1 MKKSIINSIF
11 LCAAFACLVGFS
23 SCHDDIYG
31 AINNEIKLNSSGLQ
45 GDMHSIVHYK
55 NYILTCNGEIFY
67 KTNKPSSETKEYNGG
82 WTKAASPTSEKGDNG
97 IPATTYF
104 LATDSEYLYAL
115 TYIWVENDDGENEP
129 KTATI
134 YATNSD
140 PASGLA
146 WTKVENIS
154 GGNYSFENAKVIFDN
169 KYFYVA
175 EDNSVSIA
183 NREAYARIRASSQD
197 TYKLYKL
204 NGSNAPTEVSNPTFI
219 GESDATNAISA
230 CYFNGSTYFSKYYG
244 MSSNANCLYYTKTYT
259 RSNNVSTNSSLY
271 YITASETASD
281 VTEQS
286 VDLDAGGLLSIAA
299 AKDYILLGTSSGL
312 SRVKINETTGIP
324 DGDTSS
330 MRSNGNSVISEY
342 VFMVFVL
349 NPNKKEGSSSI
360 EEGTDEYASST
371 IYGSI
376 RSSSD
381 SWDDTGL
388 YAWYPAQEEWN
399 RDGD

>member
-1 MKKSIINSIF
+1 MKKLIINSIF
-11 LCAAFACLVGFS
+11 LSAAFACLVGFS

-31 AINNEIKLNSSGLQ
+31 AINNEIELNSSGLQ

-55 NYILTCNGEIFY
+55 NYILTCNGDIFY
-67 KTNKPSSETKEYNGG
+67 KTNEPSTTKGEYNGQ
-82 WTKAASPTSEKGDNG
+82 WEKTTSPTSEKGDNG

-104 LATDSEYLYAL
+104 LASDSEYLYAL

-169 KYFYVA
+169 KYFSVVD
-175 EDNSVSIA
+175 DNSVSIA
-183 NREAYARIRASSQD
+183 NREAYARIRATSGNA
-197 TYKLYKL
+197 YKLYKL
-204 NGSNAPTEVSNPTFI
+204 NGSAAPAEVSNPTFV
-219 GESDATNAISA
+219 GESDSTNAISA

-244 MSSNANCLYYTKTYT
+244 MTSNANCLYYTKTYT

-271 YITASETASD
+271 YITASDS
-281 VTEQS
+281 TEKS

-312 SRVKINETTGIP
+312 ARVKIDETTGIP
-324 DGDTSS
+324 NGDTSS
-330 MRSNGNSVISEY
+330 MQSNGNSVISEY

-349 NPNKKEGSSSI
+349 NPNKKEGSYST
-360 EEGTDEYASST
+360 EEGTDEYAVST

-388 YAWYPAQEEWN
+388 YAWYPAKDNWN

>member
-11 LCAAFACLVGFS
+11 LSAVFACLVGFS

-31 AINNEIKLNSSGLQ
+31 AINNEIELNSSGLQ

-55 NYILTCNGEIFY
+55 NYILTCNGDIFY
-67 KTNKPSSETKEYNGG
+67 KTNEPSTTKGKYNGQ
-82 WTKAASPTSEKGDNG
+82 WEKTTSPTSEKGDNG

-104 LATDSEYLYAL
+104 LASDSKYLYAL

-169 KYFYVA
+169 KYFSVVD
-175 EDNSVSIA
+175 DNSVSIA

-204 NGSNAPTEVSNPTFI
+204 NGSNAPEEVSNPTFV
-219 GESDATNAISA
+219 GESDSTNAISA

-244 MSSNANCLYYTKTYT
+244 MTSNANCLYYTKTYT
-259 RSNNVSTNSSLY
+259 RSNNVSRNSSLY
-271 YITASETASD
+271 YITASDS
-281 VTEQS
+281 TEKS

-312 SRVKINETTGIP
+312 ARVKIDETTGIP
-324 DGDTSS
+324 NGDTSS
-330 MRSNGNSVISEY
+330 MQSNGNSVISEY

-349 NPNKKEGSSSI
+349 NPNKKEGSYST
-360 EEGTDEYASST
+360 EEGTDEYAAST

-388 YAWYPAQEEWN
+388 YAWYPAKDNWN

>member
-1 MKKSIINSIF
+1 MKKLIINSIF
-11 LCAAFACLVGFS
+11 LSAAFACLVGFS

-55 NYILTCNGEIFY
+55 NYILTCNGDIFY
-67 KTNKPSSETKEYNGG
+67 KTNEPSTTKGEYNGQ
-82 WTKAASPTSEKGDNG
+82 WEKTTSPTSEKGDNG

-104 LATDSEYLYAL
+104 LATDSKYLYAL

-169 KYFYVA
+169 KYFSVVD
-175 EDNSVSIA
+175 DNSVSIA
-183 NREAYARIRASSQD
+183 NREAYARIRATSGNA
-197 TYKLYKL
+197 YKLYKL
-204 NGSNAPTEVSNPTFI
+204 NGSNAPEEVSNPTFI

-271 YITASETASD
+271 YITASDA
-281 VTEQS
+281 TEQS

-349 NPNKKEGSSSI
+349 NPNKKEGSYST
-360 EEGTDEYASST
+360 EEGTDEYAAST

-388 YAWYPAQEEWN
+388 YAWYPAKDNWN

>member
-11 LCAAFACLVGFS
+11 LSAAFACLVGFS

-31 AINNEIKLNSSGLQ
+31 AINNEIELNSSGLQ

-55 NYILTCNGEIFY
+55 NYILTCNGKIFY
-67 KTNKPSSETKEYNGG
+67 KTNEPSTTKGIYNGQ
-82 WTKAASPTSEKGDNG
+82 WKETTSPTSEKGDNG

-169 KYFYVA
+169 KYFSV
-175 EDNSVSIA
+175 DDNNSVSIDQ
-183 NREAYARIRASSQD
+183 REAYARIRATSQD
-197 TYKLYKL
+197 DYKLYKL
-204 NGSNAPTEVSNPTFI
+204 NGSAAPVEYSNPTFVG
-219 GESDATNAISA
+219 GESDSTNAISA
-230 CYFNGSTYFSKYYG
+230 CYFNSNTYFSKYYG
-244 MSSNANCLYYTKTYT
+244 MTSNDKCLYYTKTYT
-259 RSNNVSTNSSLY
+259 RSNNVSRNTSLY
-271 YITASETASD
+271 YITASDSN
-281 VTEQS
+281 EQS

-299 AKDYILLGTSSGL
+299 AKDYILLGTSDGL
-312 SRVKINETTGIP
+312 ARVAINETTGIP
-324 DGDTSS
+324 NGDTSS
-330 MRSNGNSVISEY
+330 MPSNGNSVISEY

-349 NPNKKEGSSSI
+349 NPNKKEGSYST

-388 YAWYPAQEEWN
+388 YAWYPKKGQWN

>member
-11 LCAAFACLVGFS
+11 LSAVFACLVGFS

-31 AINNEIKLNSSGLQ
+31 AINNEIELNSSGLQ

-55 NYILTCNGEIFY
+55 NYILTCNGDIFY
-67 KTNKPSSETKEYNGG
+67 KTNKPSSVTGRYNGG
-82 WTKAASPTSEKGDNG
+82 WSKTDSPTSEKGDNG

-104 LATDSEYLYAL
+104 LASDSEYLYAL

-169 KYFYVA
+169 KYFSVA
-175 EDNSVSIA
+175 DDNSVSIA
-183 NREAYARIRASSQD
+183 NREAYARIRATSGD
-197 TYKLYKL
+197 AYKLYKL
-204 NGSNAPTEVSNPTFI
+204 NGSASPVEVSNPTFVD
-219 GESDATNAISA
+219 GESNSTNAISA
-230 CYFNGSTYFSKYYG
+230 CYFNSNTYFSKYYG
-244 MSSNANCLYYTKTYT
+244 MTSNDKCLYYTKTYT
-259 RSNNVSTNSSLY
+259 RSNNVSRNSSLY
-271 YITASETASD
+271 YITASDSN
-281 VTEQS
+281 EQS

-312 SRVKINETTGIP
+312 ARVKIDETTGIP
-324 DGDTSS
+324 NGDTSS
-330 MRSNGNSVISEY
+330 MRRNGNSVISEY

-349 NPNKKEGSSSI
+349 NPNKAEGSDDTTL
-360 EEGTDEYASST
+360 GTDEYAAST

-388 YAWYPAQEEWN
+388 YAWYPAKDDWN

>member
-11 LCAAFACLVGFS
+11 LSAVFACLVGFS

-31 AINNEIKLNSSGLQ
+31 AINNEIELNSSGLQ
-45 GDMHSIVHYK
+45 GDMNSIVHYK
-55 NYILTCNGEIFY
+55 NYILTCNGDIFY
-67 KTNKPSSETKEYNGG
+67 KTNEPSTTKGKYNGQ
-82 WTKAASPTSEKGDNG
+82 WEKTTSPTSEKGDNG

-104 LATDSEYLYAL
+104 LASDSEYLYAL

-169 KYFYVA
+169 KYFSVVD
-175 EDNSVSIA
+175 DNSVSIA

-204 NGSNAPTEVSNPTFI
+204 YGSNAPEEVSNPTFV
-219 GESDATNAISA
+219 GESDSTNAISA
-230 CYFNGSTYFSKYYG
+230 CYFNSSTYFSKYYG
-244 MSSNANCLYYTKTYT
+244 MTSNANCLYYTKTYT

-271 YITASETASD
+271 YITASDS
-281 VTEQS
+281 TEKS

-312 SRVKINETTGIP
+312 ARVKIDETTGIP
-324 DGDTSS
+324 NGDTSS
-330 MRSNGNSVISEY
+330 MQSNGNSVISEY

-349 NPNKKEGSSSI
+349 NPNKKEGSYST
-360 EEGTDEYASST
+360 EEGTDEYAAST

-388 YAWYPAQEEWN
+388 YAWYPAKDNWN

>member
-11 LCAAFACLVGFS
+11 LSAAFACLVGFS

-31 AINNEIKLNSSGLQ
+31 AINNEIELNSSGLQ

-55 NYILTCNGEIFY
+55 DYILTCNGKIFY
-67 KTNKPSSETKEYNGG
+67 KTNKPSAVTGLHNGQ
-82 WTKAASPTSEKGDNG
+82 WSKTTSPSSEKGDND

-104 LATDSEYLYAL
+104 LASDSEYLYAL

-140 PASGLA
+140 PATGLV

-169 KYFYVA
+169 KYFSVA
-175 EDNSVSIA
+175 DDNSVSIDK
-183 NREAYARIRASSQD
+183 REAYARIRATSG
-197 TYKLYKL
+197 TAYKLYKL
-204 NGSNAPTEVSNPTFI
+204 NGSSAPTEISGETFVDEASN
-219 GESDATNAISA
+219 ETNAISA
-230 CYFNGSTYFSKYYG
+230 CYFNGKNYFSRYYG
-244 MSSNANCLYYTKTYT
+244 MTSNANCLYYTKTYT
-259 RSNNVSTNSSLY
+259 RSNNVNRNSSLY
-271 YITASETASD
+271 YITASDSSEK
-281 VTEQS
+281 S

-324 DGDTSS
+324 DGDPSG
-330 MRSNGNSVISEY
+330 MRINGNSVISEY

-349 NPNKKEGSSSI
+349 NPNKAEGSYST
-360 EEGTDEYASST
+360 EEGTDEYAAST

-381 SWDDTGL
+381 SWDDAGL
-388 YAWYPAQEEWN
+388 YAWYPEKKEWN

>member
-11 LCAAFACLVGFS
+11 LSAVFACLIGFS

-31 AINNEIKLNSSGLQ
+31 AINNEIELNSSGLQ

-55 NYILTCNGEIFY
+55 DYILTCNGDIFY
-67 KTNKPSSETKEYNGG
+67 KTNLPSTVTKSYNGG
-82 WTKAASPTSEKGDNG
+82 WNKTTSTTSEKGDNG

-104 LATDSEYLYAL
+104 LASDSEYLYAL

-140 PASGLA
+140 PANGLV

-169 KYFYVA
+169 KYFSVA
-175 EDNSVSIA
+175 DDNSVSIDK
-183 NREAYARIRASSQD
+183 REAYARIRATSGNA
-197 TYKLYKL
+197 YKIYKL
-204 NGSNAPTEVSNPTFI
+204 NGSSAPTEISGATFVDSDSN
-219 GESDATNAISA
+219 EKNAISA
-230 CYFNGSTYFSKYYG
+230 CYFNGKTYFSNYYG
-244 MSSNANCLYYTKTYT
+244 MTSNANCLYYTKSHTS
-259 RSNNVSTNSSLY
+259 SNNVSRKSPLY
-271 YITASETASD
+271 YITASDS
-281 VTEQS
+281 TEQH
-286 VDLDAGGLLSIAA
+286 VNLDAGGLLSVAA

-312 SRVKINETTGIP
+312 ARVKIDETTGIP
-324 DGDTSS
+324 NGDTSS
-330 MRSNGNSVISEY
+330 MRSNGESVISEY

-349 NPNKKEGSSSI
+349 NPNKAEGSYST
-360 EEGTDEYASST
+360 EEGTDEYAAST

>member
-31 AINNEIKLNSSGLQ
+31 AINNEIELNSSGLQ

-55 NYILTCNGEIFY
+55 DYIFTCNGKIFY
-67 KTNKPSSETKEYNGG
+67 KTSLPSSVTGIHNGG
-82 WTKAASPTSEKGDNG
+82 WKSTAPTTSEKGDND

-104 LATDSEYLYAL
+104 LASDSEYLYAL

-140 PASGLA
+140 PATGLV

-169 KYFYVA
+169 KYFSVA
-175 EDNSVSIA
+175 DDNSVSIDK
-183 NREAYARIRASSQD
+183 REAYARIRATSG
-197 TYKLYKL
+197 TAYKLYKL
-204 NGSNAPTEVSNPTFI
+204 KGSSAPTEISGETFVDEASN
-219 GESDATNAISA
+219 ETNAISA
-230 CYFNGSTYFSKYYG
+230 CYFNGKNYFSRYYG
-244 MSSNANCLYYTKTYT
+244 MTSNANCLYYTKTYT
-259 RSNNVSTNSSLY
+259 RSNNVNRNSSLY
-271 YITASETASD
+271 YITASESS
-281 VTEQS
+281 EQS

-299 AKDYILLGTSSGL
+299 AKDYILLGTSGGL
-312 SRVKINETTGIP
+312 ERVAINQTTGIP
-324 DGDTSS
+324 NDDTTK
-330 MRSNGNSVISEY
+330 MAGNGGSVISEY

-349 NPNKKEGSSSI
+349 NPNKLEGSDNQTL
-360 EEGTDEYASST
+360 GTDEYAAST

-388 YAWYPAQEEWN
+388 YAWYPEKKEWN

>member
-11 LCAAFACLVGFS
+11 LCAAFASLVGFS

-67 KTNKPSSETKEYNGG
+67 KTNKPSSETGHHNGQ
-82 WTKAASPTSEKGDNG
+82 WNITTSPTSEKGDNG

-104 LATDSEYLYAL
+104 LATDSKYLYAL

-134 YATNSD
+134 YATESD
-140 PASGLA
+140 PANGLV
-146 WTKVENIS
+146 WTKVANIS

-169 KYFYVA
+169 KYFSVA

-183 NREAYARIRASSQD
+183 DRKAYARIRASSQD
-197 TYKLYKL
+197 TYKLYELK
-204 NGSNAPTEVSNPTFI
+204 GSEPPKEVPDPTFI
-219 GESDATNAISA
+219 GESGATNAISA
-230 CYFNGSTYFSKYYG
+230 CYFNTRTYFSKYYG

-271 YITASETASD
+271 YITASDA
-281 VTEQS
+281 TEQS

-330 MRSNGNSVISEY
+330 MGSNGNSVISEY

-349 NPNKKEGSSSI
+349 NPNKKEGSYSI

-388 YAWYPAQEEWN
+388 YAWYPAKKEWN

>member
-11 LCAAFACLVGFS
+11 LCAAFASLVGFS

-55 NYILTCNGEIFY
+55 NYILTCNGDIFY
-67 KTNKPSSETKEYNGG
+67 KTNEPSTTKGDYNGQ
-82 WTKAASPTSEKGDNG
+82 WEKTTSPTSEKGDNG

-104 LATDSEYLYAL
+104 LASDSEYLYAL

-169 KYFYVA
+169 KYFSVKA
-175 EDNSVSIA
+175 DNSVLIDQ
-183 NREAYARIRASSQD
+183 REAYARIRATSQD

-204 NGSNAPTEVSNPTFI
+204 NGSAAPAEVSNPTFVG
-219 GESDATNAISA
+219 GESDSTNAISA
-230 CYFNGSTYFSKYYG
+230 CYFNSNTYFSKYYG
-244 MSSNANCLYYTKTYT
+244 MTSNDKCLYYTKTYT
-259 RSNNVSTNSSLY
+259 RSNNVSRNSSLY
-271 YITASETASD
+271 YITASDSN
-281 VTEQS
+281 EQS

-299 AKDYILLGTSSGL
+299 AKDYILLGTSDGL
-312 SRVKINETTGIP
+312 ARVAINESTGIP
-324 DGDTSS
+324 NGDTTK
-330 MRSNGNSVISEY
+330 MEGNGNSVISEY

-349 NPNKKEGSSSI
+349 NPNKKEGSYST

-388 YAWYPAQEEWN
+388 YAWYPAKRQWN

>member
-11 LCAAFACLVGFS
+11 LSAAFACLVGFT

-31 AINNEIKLNSSGLQ
+31 AINNEIELNSSGLQ

-67 KTNKPSSETKEYNGG
+67 KTNEPSTSTNIYNGQ
-82 WTKAASPTSEKGDNG
+82 WEKTTSPTSEKGDNG

-104 LATDSEYLYAL
+104 LAADSQYLYAL

-134 YATNSD
+134 YATESD
-140 PASGLA
+140 PATGLA

-169 KYFYVA
+169 KYFSVA
-175 EDNSVSIA
+175 DDNSVSIV
-183 NREAYARIRASSQD
+183 NRKAYARIRATSQD
-197 TYKLYKL
+197 TYKLYEL
-204 NGSNAPTEVSNPTFI
+204 NGSASPVEVSNPTFVG
-219 GESDATNAISA
+219 GESDSTNAISA
-230 CYFNGSTYFSKYYG
+230 CYFNSNTYFSKYYG
-244 MSSNANCLYYTKTYT
+244 MTSNDKCLYYTKTYT
-259 RSNNVSTNSSLY
+259 RSNNVNRNSSLY
-271 YITASETASD
+271 YITASDSN
-281 VTEQS
+281 EQS

-299 AKDYILLGTSSGL
+299 AKDYILLGTSDGL
-312 SRVKINETTGIP
+312 ARVAINETTGIP
-324 DGDTSS
+324 NGDTTK
-330 MRSNGNSVISEY
+330 MAGNGGSVISEY

-349 NPNKKEGSSSI
+349 NPNKKEGSSST

-388 YAWYPAQEEWN
+388 YAWYPAQKEWN

>member
-67 KTNKPSSETKEYNGG
+67 KTNKPSSETGHHNGQ
-82 WTKAASPTSEKGDNG
+82 WNSTTSPTSEKGDND

-104 LATDSEYLYAL
+104 LASDSEYLYAL

-129 KTATI
+129 KPATI

-140 PASGLA
+140 PATGLV

-169 KYFYVA
+169 KYFSVA
-175 EDNSVSIA
+175 DDNSVPIDK
-183 NREAYARIRASSQD
+183 REAYARIRATSG
-197 TYKLYKL
+197 TAYKLYKL
-204 NGSNAPTEVSNPTFI
+204 NGSNAPTEISGETFVDEASN
-219 GESDATNAISA
+219 ETNAISA
-230 CYFNGSTYFSKYYG
+230 CYFNGKNYFSKYYG

-271 YITASETASD
+271 YITASDA
-281 VTEQS
+281 TEQS

-324 DGDTSS
+324 YGDTSGMS
-330 MRSNGNSVISEY
+330 SNGNSVISEY

-349 NPNKKEGSSSI
+349 NPNKNEGSSDPAS
-360 EEGTDEYASST
+360 GTDEYAAST

-381 SWDDTGL
+381 SWDDAGL
-388 YAWYPAQEEWN
+388 YAWYPAKNEWN

>member
-11 LCAAFACLVGFS
+11 LSVAFACLVGFT

-31 AINNEIKLNSSGLQ
+31 AINNEIELNSSGLQ

-55 NYILTCNGEIFY
+55 NSILTCNGEIFY
-67 KTNKPSSETKEYNGG
+67 KTNEPSTSKNEYNGQ
-82 WTKAASPTSEKGDNG
+82 WKKTTSPSSEKGDNG

-104 LATDSEYLYAL
+104 LAADSQYLYAL
-115 TYIWVENDDGENEP
+115 TYIWGENDDGENEP

-140 PASGLA
+140 PENGDLG

-169 KYFYVA
+169 KYFSV
-175 EDNSVSIA
+175 DDNNSVSVDQ
-183 NREAYARIRASSQD
+183 RKAYARVRATSTG
-197 TYKLYKL
+197 TYKLYEL
-204 NGSNAPTEVSNPTFI
+204 NGSNVPTEVSNPTFVD
-219 GESDATNAISA
+219 ESSNATNAISA
-230 CYFNGSTYFSKYYG
+230 CYFNDNNYFSKYYG
-244 MSSNANCLYYTKTYT
+244 MTSNANCLYYTGTYT
-259 RSNNVSTNSSLY
+259 SSNNVNRDSDLY
-271 YITASETASD
+271 WITTSGAKS
-281 VTEQS
+281 S

-299 AKDYILLGTSSGL
+299 AKDYILLGTSGGL
-312 SRVKINETTGIP
+312 ERVAINQTTGIP
-324 DGDTSS
+324 NGGTSK
-330 MRSNGNSVISEY
+330 MTSNGNSVISEY

-349 NPNKKEGSSSI
+349 NPNKAEGSDST
-360 EEGTDEYASST
+360 EEGTDEYAAST

-388 YAWYPAQEEWN
+388 YAWYPAQKEWN

>member
-11 LCAAFACLVGFS
+11 LSAVFACLVGFS

-31 AINNEIKLNSSGLQ
+31 AINNEIELNSSGLQ

-55 NYILTCNGEIFY
+55 NYILTCNGDIFY
-67 KTNKPSSETKEYNGG
+67 KTNEPSTTKGKYNGQ
-82 WTKAASPTSEKGDNG
+82 WEKTTSPTSEKGDNG

-104 LATDSEYLYAL
+104 LASDSKYLYAL
-115 TYIWVENDDGENEP
+115 TYIWIENDDGENEP

-169 KYFYVA
+169 KYFSVVD
-175 EDNSVSIA
+175 DNSVSIA
-183 NREAYARIRASSQD
+183 NREAYARIRATSGNA
-197 TYKLYKL
+197 YKLYKL
-204 NGSNAPTEVSNPTFI
+204 NGSVAPAEVSNPTFV
-219 GESDATNAISA
+219 GESDSTNAISA
-230 CYFNGSTYFSKYYG
+230 CYFNSNTYFSRYYG
-244 MSSNANCLYYTKTYT
+244 MTSNANCLYYTKSYT

-271 YITASETASD
+271 YITASDS
-281 VTEQS
+281 TEKS

-312 SRVKINETTGIP
+312 ARVKIDETTGIP
-324 DGDTSS
+324 NGDTSS
-330 MRSNGNSVISEY
+330 MQSNGNSVISEY

-349 NPNKKEGSSSI
+349 NPNKKEGSYST
-360 EEGTDEYASST
+360 EEGTDEYAAST

-388 YAWYPAQEEWN
+388 YAWYPAKDNWN

>member
-11 LCAAFACLVGFS
+11 LSAAFACLVGFS

-55 NYILTCNGEIFY
+55 NYILTCNGKIFY
-67 KTNKPSSETKEYNGG
+67 KTNEPSSATGLHNGQ
-82 WTKAASPTSEKGDNG
+82 WNSTTSPTSEKGDNG

-104 LATDSEYLYAL
+104 LASDRNHLYAL

-134 YATNSD
+134 YETHSD
-140 PASGLA
+140 PATGLV

-169 KYFYVA
+169 KYFSVVD
-175 EDNSVSIA
+175 ENSDPIA

-204 NGSNAPTEVSNPTFI
+204 DGSKEPTEVPNPTFI

-230 CYFNGSTYFSKYYG
+230 CYFNDSTYFSKYYG

-271 YITASETASD
+271 YITASDA
-281 VTEQS
+281 TEQS

-324 DGDTSS
+324 NGDTSS
-330 MRSNGNSVISEY
+330 MSSNGESVISEY

-349 NPNKKEGSSSI
+349 NPNKAEGSYST
-360 EEGTDEYASST
+360 EEGTDEYAAST

-388 YAWYPAQEEWN
+388 YAWYPEKKEWN

>member
-11 LCAAFACLVGFS
+11 LSAVFACLVGFS

-31 AINNEIKLNSSGLQ
+31 AINNEIELNSSGLQ

-55 NYILTCNGEIFY
+55 DYILTCNGKIFY
-67 KTNKPSSETKEYNGG
+67 KTNQPSSVTGIHNGG
-82 WTKAASPTSEKGDNG
+82 WSETDSPTSEKGDND

-104 LATDSEYLYAL
+104 LASDSEYLYAL

-140 PASGLA
+140 PATGLV

-169 KYFYVA
+169 KYFSVA
-175 EDNSVSIA
+175 DDNSISIDQ
-183 NREAYARIRASSQD
+183 REAYARIRATSG
-197 TYKLYKL
+197 TVYKLYKL
-204 NGSNAPTEVSNPTFI
+204 NGSSAPTEISGETFVDEASN
-219 GESDATNAISA
+219 ETNAISA
-230 CYFNGSTYFSKYYG
+230 CYFNGKNYFSRYYG
-244 MSSNANCLYYTKTYT
+244 MTSNANCLYYTKTYT
-259 RSNNVSTNSSLY
+259 RSNNVNRNSSLY
-271 YITASETASD
+271 YITASDS
-281 VTEQS
+281 TEQY

-299 AKDYILLGTSSGL
+299 AKDYILLGTSGGL
-312 SRVKINETTGIP
+312 ERVAINQTTGIP
-324 DGDTSS
+324 NDDTSS

-349 NPNKKEGSSSI
+349 NPNKLEGSDNQTL
-360 EEGTDEYASST
+360 GTDEYAAST

-388 YAWYPAQEEWN
+388 YAWYPAKDQWN

>member
-11 LCAAFACLVGFS
+11 LSAAFACLVGFS

-31 AINNEIKLNSSGLQ
+31 AINNEIELNSSGLQ
-45 GDMHSIVHYK
+45 GDIHSIVHYK
-55 NYILTCNGEIFY
+55 DYIFTCNGKIFY
-67 KTNKPSSETKEYNGG
+67 KTNKPSSETKSYNGG
-82 WTKAASPTSEKGDNG
+82 WNSTTSPTSEKGDND

-104 LATDSEYLYAL
+104 LASDSEYLYAL

-140 PASGLA
+140 PATGLV

-169 KYFYVA
+169 KYFSVA
-175 EDNSVSIA
+175 DDNSVSIDK
-183 NREAYARIRASSQD
+183 REAYARIRATSG
-197 TYKLYKL
+197 TAYKLYKL
-204 NGSNAPTEVSNPTFI
+204 NGSSAPTEISGETFVDEASN
-219 GESDATNAISA
+219 ETNAISA
-230 CYFNGSTYFSKYYG
+230 CYFNGKNYFSRYYG
-244 MSSNANCLYYTKTYT
+244 MTSNANCLYYTKTYT
-259 RSNNVSTNSSLY
+259 RSNNVNRNSSLY
-271 YITASETASD
+271 YITASDSS
-281 VTEQS
+281 EQS

-299 AKDYILLGTSSGL
+299 AKDYILLGTSGGL
-312 SRVKINETTGIP
+312 ERVAINQTTGIP
-324 DGDTSS
+324 NGSTSK

-349 NPNKKEGSSSI
+349 NPNKLEGSDNQTL
-360 EEGTDEYASST
+360 GTDEYAAST

-388 YAWYPAQEEWN
+388 YAWYPSNDEWN

>member
-11 LCAAFACLVGFS
+11 LSAAFACLVGFS

-31 AINNEIKLNSSGLQ
+31 AINNEIELNSSGLQ

-55 NYILTCNGEIFY
+55 NYILTCNGKIFY
-67 KTNKPSSETKEYNGG
+67 KTNQPSSVTGIHNGG
-82 WTKAASPTSEKGDNG
+82 WKSTTSPTSEKGDND

-104 LATDSEYLYAL
+104 LASDSEYLYAL

-134 YATNSD
+134 YATESD
-140 PASGLA
+140 PATGLA

-169 KYFYVA
+169 KYFSVA
-175 EDNSVSIA
+175 DDNSVSIV
-183 NREAYARIRASSQD
+183 NRKAYARIRATSQD

-204 NGSNAPTEVSNPTFI
+204 DGSSAPTEITNPTFV
-219 GESDATNAISA
+219 GESDSTNAISA
-230 CYFNGSTYFSKYYG
+230 CYFNSNTYFSKYYG
-244 MSSNANCLYYTKTYT
+244 MTSNDKCLYYTKTYT
-259 RSNNVSTNSSLY
+259 RSNNVNRNSSLY
-271 YITASETASD
+271 YITASDSN
-281 VTEQS
+281 EQS

-299 AKDYILLGTSSGL
+299 AKDYILLGTSGGL
-312 SRVKINETTGIP
+312 ERVAINQTTGIP
-324 DGDTSS
+324 NGGTSK

-349 NPNKKEGSSSI
+349 NPNKAEGSDST
-360 EEGTDEYASST
+360 EEGTDEYAAST

-388 YAWYPAQEEWN
+388 YAWYPSNDVWN

>member
-1 MKKSIINSIF
+1 MKKLIINSIF
-11 LCAAFACLVGFS
+11 LSAAFACLVGFS

-55 NYILTCNGEIFY
+55 NYILTCNGDIFY
-67 KTNKPSSETKEYNGG
+67 KTNEPSTTKGEYNGQ
-82 WTKAASPTSEKGDNG
+82 WEKTTSPTSEKGDNG

-104 LATDSEYLYAL
+104 LASDSKYLYAL

-169 KYFYVA
+169 KYFSVVD
-175 EDNSVSIA
+175 DNSVSIA
-183 NREAYARIRASSQD
+183 NREAYARIRATSADS
-197 TYKLYKL
+197 YKLYKL
-204 NGSNAPTEVSNPTFI
+204 NGSNAPEEVSNPTFV
-219 GESDATNAISA
+219 GEYDSTNAISA

-244 MSSNANCLYYTKTYT
+244 MTSNANCLYYTKTYT

-271 YITASETASD
+271 YITASDS
-281 VTEQS
+281 TEKS

-312 SRVKINETTGIP
+312 ARVKIDETTGIP
-324 DGDTSS
+324 NGDTSS
-330 MRSNGNSVISEY
+330 MQSNGNSVISEY

-349 NPNKKEGSSSI
+349 NPNKKEGSYST
-360 EEGTDEYASST
+360 EEGTDEYAAST

-388 YAWYPAQEEWN
+388 YAWYPAKDNWN

>member
-11 LCAAFACLVGFS
+11 LSAVFACLVGFS

-31 AINNEIKLNSSGLQ
+31 AINNEIELNSSGLQ

-55 NYILTCNGEIFY
+55 NYILTCNGKIFY
-67 KTNKPSSETKEYNGG
+67 KTNEPSTTKGIYNGQ
-82 WTKAASPTSEKGDNG
+82 WQETTSPTSEKGDNG

-104 LATDSEYLYAL
+104 LASDSEYLYAL

-140 PASGLA
+140 PASGLV

-169 KYFYVA
+169 KYFSVEA
-175 EDNSVSIA
+175 DNSVLIDQ
-183 NREAYARIRASSQD
+183 REAYARIRATSGD
-197 TYKLYKL
+197 TYKIYKL
-204 NGSNAPTEVSNPTFI
+204 NGSASPVEVSNPTFVG
-219 GESDATNAISA
+219 GESDSTNAISA
-230 CYFNGSTYFSKYYG
+230 CYFNSNTYFSKYYG
-244 MSSNANCLYYTKTYT
+244 MTSNDKCLYYTKTYT
-259 RSNNVSTNSSLY
+259 RSNNVSRNSSLY
-271 YITASETASD
+271 YITASDSN
-281 VTEQS
+281 EQS

-299 AKDYILLGTSSGL
+299 AKDYILLGTSDGL
-312 SRVKINETTGIP
+312 ARVAINEITGIP
-324 DGDTSS
+324 NGGTTK
-330 MRSNGNSVISEY
+330 MEGNGNSVISEY

-349 NPNKKEGSSSI
+349 NPNKKEGSYST

-388 YAWYPAQEEWN
+388 YAWYPKKGQWN

>member
-1 MKKSIINSIF
+1 MKKLIINSIF
-11 LCAAFACLVGFS
+11 LSAAFACLVGFS

-55 NYILTCNGEIFY
+55 NYILTCNGDIFY
-67 KTNKPSSETKEYNGG
+67 KTNEPSTTKGEYNGQ
-82 WTKAASPTSEKGDNG
+82 WKKTTSPTSEKGDNG

-104 LATDSEYLYAL
+104 LATDSKYLYAL

-169 KYFYVA
+169 KYFSVVD
-175 EDNSVSIA
+175 DNSVSIA
-183 NREAYARIRASSQD
+183 NREAYARIRATSGNA
-197 TYKLYKL
+197 YKLYKL
-204 NGSNAPTEVSNPTFI
+204 NGSNAPEEVSNPTFV
-219 GESDATNAISA
+219 GESDSTNAISA
-230 CYFNGSTYFSKYYG
+230 CYFNCSTYFSKYYG
-244 MSSNANCLYYTKTYT
+244 MTSNANCLYYTKTYT

-271 YITASETASD
+271 YITASDS
-281 VTEQS
+281 TEKS

-312 SRVKINETTGIP
+312 ARVKIDETTGIP
-324 DGDTSS
+324 NGDTSS
-330 MRSNGNSVISEY
+330 MQSNGNSVISEY

-349 NPNKKEGSSSI
+349 NPNKKEGSYST
-360 EEGTDEYASST
+360 EEGTDEYAAST

-388 YAWYPAQEEWN
+388 YAWYPAKDNWN

>member
-11 LCAAFACLVGFS
+11 LSAVFACLVGFS

-31 AINNEIKLNSSGLQ
+31 AINNEIELNSSGLQ

-55 NYILTCNGEIFY
+55 NYILTCNGDIFY
-67 KTNKPSSETKEYNGG
+67 KTNKPSSVTGSYNGG
-82 WTKAASPTSEKGDNG
+82 WNKTDSPTSEKGDNG

-104 LATDSEYLYAL
+104 LASDSEYLYAL

-169 KYFYVA
+169 KYFSVA

-204 NGSNAPTEVSNPTFI
+204 NGSKEPKEVSNPTFV
-219 GESDATNAISA
+219 GEYDSTNAISA

-244 MSSNANCLYYTKTYT
+244 MTSNANCLYYTKTYT

-271 YITASETASD
+271 YITASDS
-281 VTEQS
+281 TEKS

-312 SRVKINETTGIP
+312 ARVKIDETTGIP
-324 DGDTSS
+324 NGDTSS
-330 MRSNGNSVISEY
+330 MQSNGNSVISEY

-349 NPNKKEGSSSI
+349 NPNKKEGSYST
-360 EEGTDEYASST
+360 EEGTDEYAAST

-388 YAWYPAQEEWN
+388 YAWYPAKDNWN

>member
-11 LCAAFACLVGFS
+11 LSAAFACLVGFS

-31 AINNEIKLNSSGLQ
+31 AINNEIELNSSGLQ

-55 NYILTCNGEIFY
+55 NYILTCNGDIFY
-67 KTNKPSSETKEYNGG
+67 KTNEPSTTKGKYNGQ
-82 WTKAASPTSEKGDNG
+82 WEKTTSPTSEKGDNG

-104 LATDSEYLYAL
+104 LASDSEYLYAL

-169 KYFYVA
+169 KYFSVVD
-175 EDNSVSIA
+175 DNSVSIA

-204 NGSNAPTEVSNPTFI
+204 KGSNAPEEVSNPTFV
-219 GESDATNAISA
+219 GESDSTNAISA

-244 MSSNANCLYYTKTYT
+244 MTSNANCLYYTKTYT

-271 YITASETASD
+271 YITASDS
-281 VTEQS
+281 TEKS

-312 SRVKINETTGIP
+312 ARVKIDETTGIP
-324 DGDTSS
+324 NGDTSS
-330 MRSNGNSVISEY
+330 MQSNGNSVISEY

-349 NPNKKEGSSSI
+349 NPNKKEGSYST
-360 EEGTDEYASST
+360 EEGTDEYAAST

-388 YAWYPAQEEWN
+388 YAWYPAKDNWN

>member
-67 KTNKPSSETKEYNGG
+67 KTNKPSSETGLHNGQ
-82 WTKAASPTSEKGDNG
+82 WNITTSPTSEKGDNG

-104 LATDSEYLYAL
+104 LATDSKYLYAL

-140 PASGLA
+140 PADGLV
-146 WTKVENIS
+146 WTKVANIS

-169 KYFYVA
+169 KYFSVTD
-175 EDNSVSIA
+175 DNSVQIDK
-183 NREAYARIRASSQD
+183 REAYARIRATSQD

-204 NGSNAPTEVSNPTFI
+204 NGITAPIEVSNPTFVG
-219 GESDATNAISA
+219 GESDSTNAISA
-230 CYFNGSTYFSKYYG
+230 CYFNSNTYFSKYYG
-244 MSSNANCLYYTKTYT
+244 MTSNDKCLYYTKTYT
-259 RSNNVSTNSSLY
+259 RSNNVNRNSSLY
-271 YITASETASD
+271 YITASDSN
-281 VTEQS
+281 EQS

-299 AKDYILLGTSSGL
+299 AKDYILLGTSDGL
-312 SRVKINETTGIP
+312 ARVKIDETTGIP
-324 DGDTSS
+324 NGDTTK
-330 MRSNGNSVISEY
+330 MEGNGNSVISEY

-349 NPNKKEGSSSI
+349 NPNKKEGSYST
-360 EEGTDEYASST
+360 EEGTDEYAAST

-381 SWDDTGL
+381 SWDDAGL
-388 YAWYPAQEEWN
+388 YAWYPAKNEWN

>member
-1 MKKSIINSIF
+1 MKKLIINSIF
-11 LCAAFACLVGFS
+11 LSAAFACLVGFS

-31 AINNEIKLNSSGLQ
+31 AINNEIELNSSGLQ

-55 NYILTCNGEIFY
+55 NYILTCNGDIFY
-67 KTNKPSSETKEYNGG
+67 KTNEPSTTKGEYNGQ
-82 WTKAASPTSEKGDNG
+82 WEKTTSPTSEKGDNG

-104 LATDSEYLYAL
+104 LASDSEYLYAL

-169 KYFYVA
+169 KYFSVVD
-175 EDNSVSIA
+175 DNSVSIA
-183 NREAYARIRASSQD
+183 NREAYARIRATSGNA
-197 TYKLYKL
+197 YKLYKL
-204 NGSNAPTEVSNPTFI
+204 NGSNAPEEVSNPTFV
-219 GESDATNAISA
+219 GESDSTNAISA

-244 MSSNANCLYYTKTYT
+244 MTSNANCLYYTKTYT

-271 YITASETASD
+271 YITASDS
-281 VTEQS
+281 TEKS

-312 SRVKINETTGIP
+312 ARVKIDETTGIP
-324 DGDTSS
+324 NGDTSS
-330 MRSNGNSVISEY
+330 MQSNGNSVISEY

-349 NPNKKEGSSSI
+349 NPNKKEGSYST
-360 EEGTDEYASST
+360 EEGTDEYAAST

-388 YAWYPAQEEWN
+388 YAWYPAKDNWN

>member
-45 GDMHSIVHYK
+45 GDIHSIVHYK

-67 KTNKPSSETKEYNGG
+67 KTNKPSSETGLHNGQ
-82 WTKAASPTSEKGDNG
+82 WNSTTSPTSEKGDNG

-115 TYIWVENDDGENEP
+115 TYIWIENDDGENEP

-140 PASGLA
+140 PANGLV
-146 WTKVENIS
+146 WTKVANIS

-169 KYFYVA
+169 KYFSVA
-175 EDNSVSIA
+175 DDNSVSIDK
-183 NREAYARIRASSQD
+183 REAYARIRATSG
-197 TYKLYKL
+197 TAYKLYKL
-204 NGSNAPTEVSNPTFI
+204 NGSNAPTEISGETFVD
-219 GESDATNAISA
+219 EASDATNAISA
-230 CYFNGSTYFSKYYG
+230 CYFNRKNYFSKYYG

-259 RSNNVSTNSSLY
+259 RNNNVSTNSSLY
-271 YITASETASD
+271 YITASDA
-281 VTEQS
+281 TEQS

-324 DGDTSS
+324 YGDTSGMS
-330 MRSNGNSVISEY
+330 SNGNSVISEY

-349 NPNKKEGSSSI
+349 NPNKNEGSSDPAS
-360 EEGTDEYASST
+360 GTDEYAAST

-381 SWDDTGL
+381 SWDDAGL
-388 YAWYPAQEEWN
+388 YAWYPAKYEWN

>member
-11 LCAAFACLVGFS
+11 LSAAFACLVGFS

-31 AINNEIKLNSSGLQ
+31 AINNEIELNSSGLQ

-55 NYILTCNGEIFY
+55 DYIFTCNGKIFY
-67 KTNKPSSETKEYNGG
+67 KTNEPSSETKSYNGG
-82 WTKAASPTSEKGDNG
+82 WNSTTSPTSEKGDND

-104 LATDSEYLYAL
+104 LASDSEYLYAL

-140 PASGLA
+140 PAKGLV

-169 KYFYVA
+169 KYFSVID
-175 EDNSVSIA
+175 DNSVSIDK
-183 NREAYARIRASSQD
+183 REAYARIRATSG
-197 TYKLYKL
+197 TAYKLYKL
-204 NGSNAPTEVSNPTFI
+204 KGSSAPTEISGETFVDEASN
-219 GESDATNAISA
+219 ETNAISA
-230 CYFNGSTYFSKYYG
+230 CYFNGKNYFSRYYG
-244 MSSNANCLYYTKTYT
+244 MTSNANCLYYTKTYT
-259 RSNNVSTNSSLY
+259 RSNNVNRNSSLY
-271 YITASETASD
+271 YITVSD
-281 VTEQS
+281 SNEQS

-299 AKDYILLGTSSGL
+299 AKDYILLGTSGGL
-312 SRVKINETTGIP
+312 ERVAIDQTTGIP
-324 DGDTSS
+324 NSGTSK
-330 MRSNGNSVISEY
+330 MPSNGNSVISEY

-349 NPNKKEGSSSI
+349 NPNKAEGSDST
-360 EEGTDEYASST
+360 EEGTDEYAAST

-388 YAWYPAQEEWN
+388 YAWYPEKKEWN

>member
-1 MKKSIINSIF
+1 MKKLIINSIF
-11 LCAAFACLVGFS
+11 LSAAFACLVGFS

-31 AINNEIKLNSSGLQ
+31 AINNEIELNSSGLQ

-55 NYILTCNGEIFY
+55 NYILTCNGDIFY
-67 KTNKPSSETKEYNGG
+67 KTNEPSTTKGEYNGQ
-82 WTKAASPTSEKGDNG
+82 WEKTTSPTSEKGDNG

-104 LATDSEYLYAL
+104 LASDSEYLYAL

-169 KYFYVA
+169 KYFSVVD
-175 EDNSVSIA
+175 DNSVSIA

-204 NGSNAPTEVSNPTFI
+204 NGSNAPEEVSNPTFV
-219 GESDATNAISA
+219 GESDSTNAISA

-244 MSSNANCLYYTKTYT
+244 MTSNANCLYYTKTYT

-271 YITASETASD
+271 YITASDS
-281 VTEQS
+281 TEKS

-312 SRVKINETTGIP
+312 ARVKIDETTGIP
-324 DGDTSS
+324 NGDTSS
-330 MRSNGNSVISEY
+330 MQSNGNSVISEY

-349 NPNKKEGSSSI
+349 NPNKKEGSYST
-360 EEGTDEYASST
+360 EEGTDEYAAST

-388 YAWYPAQEEWN
+388 YAWYPAKDNWN

>member
-11 LCAAFACLVGFS
+11 LSAAFACLVGFS

-31 AINNEIKLNSSGLQ
+31 AINNEIELNSSGLQ

-55 NYILTCNGEIFY
+55 NYILTCNGDIFY
-67 KTNKPSSETKEYNGG
+67 KTNEPSTTKGKYNGQ
-82 WTKAASPTSEKGDNG
+82 WEKTTSPTSEKGDNG

-104 LATDSEYLYAL
+104 LASDSEYLYAL

-169 KYFYVA
+169 KYFSV
-175 EDNSVSIA
+175 DDNNSVSIDK
-183 NREAYARIRASSQD
+183 REAYARIRATSGD
-197 TYKLYKL
+197 AYKIYKL
-204 NGSNAPTEVSNPTFI
+204 NGSAAPVEYSNPTFVD
-219 GESDATNAISA
+219 GESDSTNAISA
-230 CYFNGSTYFSKYYG
+230 CYFNSNTYFSKYYG
-244 MSSNANCLYYTKTYT
+244 MTSNDKCLYYTKTYT
-259 RSNNVSTNSSLY
+259 KSNNVSRNSSLY
-271 YITASETASD
+271 YITASDS
-281 VTEQS
+281 TEKS

-312 SRVKINETTGIP
+312 ARVKIDESTGIP
-324 DGDTSS
+324 NGDTSS
-330 MRSNGNSVISEY
+330 MPSNGNSVISEY

-349 NPNKKEGSSSI
+349 NPNKKEGSYST

-388 YAWYPAQEEWN
+388 YAWYPAQKEWN

>member
-11 LCAAFACLVGFS
+11 LSAVFACLVGFS

-31 AINNEIKLNSSGLQ
+31 AINNEIELNSSGLQ

-55 NYILTCNGEIFY
+55 NYILTCNGDIFY
-67 KTNKPSSETKEYNGG
+67 KTNEPSTTKGKYNGQ
-82 WTKAASPTSEKGDNG
+82 WEKTTSPTSEKGDNG

-104 LATDSEYLYAL
+104 LASDSKYLYAL

-169 KYFYVA
+169 KYFSVVD
-175 EDNSVSIA
+175 DNSVSIA

-204 NGSNAPTEVSNPTFI
+204 NGSNAPEEVSNPTFV
-219 GESDATNAISA
+219 GESDSTNAISA

-244 MSSNANCLYYTKTYT
+244 MTSNANCLYYTKTYT

-271 YITASETASD
+271 YITASDS
-281 VTEQS
+281 TEKS

-312 SRVKINETTGIP
+312 ARVKIDETTGIP
-324 DGDTSS
+324 NGDTSS
-330 MRSNGNSVISEY
+330 MQSNGNSVISEY

-349 NPNKKEGSSSI
+349 NPNKKEGSYST
-360 EEGTDEYASST
+360 EEGTDEYAAST

-388 YAWYPAQEEWN
+388 YAWYPAKDNWN

>member
-1 MKKSIINSIF
+1 
-11 LCAAFACLVGFS
+11 
-23 SCHDDIYG
+23 
-31 AINNEIKLNSSGLQ
+31 
-45 GDMHSIVHYK
+45 MHSIVHYK

-67 KTNKPSSETKEYNGG
+67 KTNKPSSVTGEYNGG
-82 WTKAASPTSEKGDNG
+82 WSETTSPTSEKGDNG

-104 LATDSEYLYAL
+104 LATDSKYLYAL

-134 YATNSD
+134 YATESD
-140 PASGLA
+140 PATGLV

-169 KYFYVA
+169 KYYDYN
-175 EDNSVSIA
+175 ETKPLEK
-183 NREAYARIRASSQD
+183 RKAYARIRATSG
-197 TYKLYKL
+197 TAYKLYKL
-204 NGSNAPTEVSNPTFI
+204 NGSNAPTEISGETFVNEASFVDEASN
-219 GESDATNAISA
+219 ETNAISA
-230 CYFNGSTYFSKYYG
+230 CYFNGKNYFSKYYG

-271 YITASETASD
+271 YITASDA
-281 VTEQS
+281 TEQS

-349 NPNKKEGSSSI
+349 NPNKCEGSNDTTL
-360 EEGTDEYASST
+360 GTDEYAAST

-381 SWDDTGL
+381 SWDDAGL
-388 YAWYPAQEEWN
+388 YAWYPANDKWN

>member
-11 LCAAFACLVGFS
+11 LSAVFACLVGFS

-31 AINNEIKLNSSGLQ
+31 AINNEIELNSSGLQ

-55 NYILTCNGEIFY
+55 NYILTCNGDIFY
-67 KTNKPSSETKEYNGG
+67 KTNEPSTTKGEYNGQ
-82 WTKAASPTSEKGDNG
+82 WEKTTSPTSEKGDNG

-104 LATDSEYLYAL
+104 LATDSKYLYAL

-169 KYFYVA
+169 KYFSVVD
-175 EDNSVSIA
+175 DNSVSIA
-183 NREAYARIRASSQD
+183 NREAYARIRATSGNA
-197 TYKLYKL
+197 YKLYKL
-204 NGSNAPTEVSNPTFI
+204 NGSNAPEEVSNPTFI

-271 YITASETASD
+271 YITASDA
-281 VTEQS
+281 TEQS

-312 SRVKINETTGIP
+312 ARVKIDETTGIP
-324 DGDTSS
+324 NGDTSS
-330 MRSNGNSVISEY
+330 MQSNGNSVISEY

-349 NPNKKEGSSSI
+349 NPNKKEGSYST
-360 EEGTDEYASST
+360 EEGTDEYAAST

-388 YAWYPAQEEWN
+388 YAWYPAKDQWN

>member
-11 LCAAFACLVGFS
+11 LSAAFACLVGFS

-31 AINNEIKLNSSGLQ
+31 AINNEIELNSSGLQ

-55 NYILTCNGEIFY
+55 DYIFTCNGDIFY
-67 KTNKPSSETKEYNGG
+67 KTNEPSTSKNEYNGQ
-82 WTKAASPTSEKGDNG
+82 WKKTTSPTSEKGDNG

-104 LATDSEYLYAL
+104 LASDSKHLYAL
-115 TYIWVENDDGENEP
+115 TYIWFENDDGENEP

-140 PASGLA
+140 PASGLV
-146 WTKVENIS
+146 WTKVANIS

-169 KYFYVA
+169 KYFSVA
-175 EDNSVSIA
+175 DDNSVSVA
-183 NREAYARIRASSQD
+183 KRKAYARIRATSAA
-197 TYKLYKL
+197 TYKLYEL
-204 NGSNAPTEVSNPTFI
+204 DGSSAPTEISNPTFV
-219 GESDATNAISA
+219 GESDSTNAISA
-230 CYFNGSTYFSKYYG
+230 CYFNGKDYFSRYYG
-244 MSSNANCLYYTKTYT
+244 MTSNANCLYYTKTYT
-259 RSNNVSTNSSLY
+259 RSNNVNRNSSLY
-271 YITASETASD
+271 YITASDSSEK
-281 VTEQS
+281 S

-299 AKDYILLGTSSGL
+299 AKDYILLGTSGGL
-312 SRVKINETTGIP
+312 ARVAINESTGIP
-324 DGDTSS
+324 
-330 MRSNGNSVISEY
+330 NGSTTKMAGNGGSVISEY

-349 NPNKKEGSSSI
+349 NPNKKEGSGST
-360 EEGTDEYASST
+360 EEGTDEYAAST

-388 YAWYPAQEEWN
+388 YAWYPAKHEWN

>member
-11 LCAAFACLVGFS
+11 LCAAFASLVGFS

-67 KTNKPSSETKEYNGG
+67 KTNKPSSETGLHNGQ
-82 WTKAASPTSEKGDNG
+82 WERTTSPTSENGDNG

-140 PASGLA
+140 PARLV
-146 WTKVENIS
+146 WTKVANIS

-169 KYFYVA
+169 KYFSVTD
-175 EDNSVSIA
+175 DNSVQIDK
-183 NREAYARIRASSQD
+183 REAYARIRATSQD

-204 NGSNAPTEVSNPTFI
+204 NGITAPIEVSNPTFVG
-219 GESDATNAISA
+219 GESDSTNAISA
-230 CYFNGSTYFSKYYG
+230 CYFNSNTYFSKYYG
-244 MSSNANCLYYTKTYT
+244 MTSNDKCLYYTKTYT
-259 RSNNVSTNSSLY
+259 RSNNVNRNSSLY
-271 YITASETASD
+271 YITASDSN
-281 VTEQS
+281 EQS

-299 AKDYILLGTSSGL
+299 AKDYILLGTSDGL
-312 SRVKINETTGIP
+312 ARVKIDETTGIP
-324 DGDTSS
+324 NGDTTK
-330 MRSNGNSVISEY
+330 MEGNGNSVISEY

-349 NPNKKEGSSSI
+349 NPNKKEGSYST
-360 EEGTDEYASST
+360 EEGTDEYAAST

-381 SWDDTGL
+381 SWDDAGL
-388 YAWYPAQEEWN
+388 YAWYPAKNEWN

>member
-11 LCAAFACLVGFS
+11 LSAAFACLVGFS

-31 AINNEIKLNSSGLQ
+31 AINNEIELNSSGLQ

-55 NYILTCNGEIFY
+55 DYILTCNGKIFY
-67 KTNKPSSETKEYNGG
+67 KTNQPSSETGLHNGQ
-82 WTKAASPTSEKGDNG
+82 WSETDSPTSEKGDND

-104 LATDSEYLYAL
+104 LASDSEYLYAL

-140 PASGLA
+140 PATELV

-169 KYFYVA
+169 KYFSVVD
-175 EDNSVSIA
+175 DNSVSIV
-183 NREAYARIRASSQD
+183 NRKAYARIRATSQD
-197 TYKLYKL
+197 TYKLYEL
-204 NGSNAPTEVSNPTFI
+204 NGSSAPTEIPNPTFV
-219 GESDATNAISA
+219 GESDSTNAISA
-230 CYFNGSTYFSKYYG
+230 CYFNNNTYFSKYYG
-244 MSSNANCLYYTKTYT
+244 MTSNDKCLYYTKTYT
-259 RSNNVSTNSSLY
+259 RSNNVNRNSSLY
-271 YITASETASD
+271 YITASDSN
-281 VTEQS
+281 EQS

-299 AKDYILLGTSSGL
+299 AKDYILLGTSGGL
-312 SRVKINETTGIP
+312 ERVAINQTTGIP
-324 DGDTSS
+324 NGGTSK
-330 MRSNGNSVISEY
+330 MTSNGNSVISEY

-349 NPNKKEGSSSI
+349 NPNKLEGSDNQTL
-360 EEGTDEYASST
+360 GTDEYAAST

-388 YAWYPAQEEWN
+388 YAWYPAQKEWN

>member
-11 LCAAFACLVGFS
+11 LCAAFASLVGFS

-82 WTKAASPTSEKGDNG
+82 WNKAASPTSEKGDNG

-104 LATDSEYLYAL
+104 LATDSKYLYAL

-140 PASGLA
+140 PADELV
-146 WTKVENIS
+146 WTKVANIS

-169 KYFYVA
+169 KYFSVV

-183 NREAYARIRASSQD
+183 DRKAYARIRASSQD
-197 TYKLYKL
+197 TYKLYELK
-204 NGSNAPTEVSNPTFI
+204 GSKPPKEVPDPTFI

-230 CYFNGSTYFSKYYG
+230 CYFNRSTYFSKYYG

-271 YITASETASD
+271 YITASDA
-281 VTEQS
+281 TEQS

-324 DGDTSS
+324 DGDTSGMS
-330 MRSNGNSVISEY
+330 SNGNSVISEY

-349 NPNKKEGSSSI
+349 NPNKNEGSSDPAS
-360 EEGTDEYASST
+360 GTDEYAAST

-381 SWDDTGL
+381 SWDDAGL
-388 YAWYPAQEEWN
+388 YAWYPANDQWN